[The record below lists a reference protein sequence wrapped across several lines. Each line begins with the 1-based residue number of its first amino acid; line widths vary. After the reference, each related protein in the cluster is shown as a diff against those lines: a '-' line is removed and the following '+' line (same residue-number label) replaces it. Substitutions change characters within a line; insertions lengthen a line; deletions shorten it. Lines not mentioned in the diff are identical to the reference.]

1 MLGIGIVIYNN
12 LVNKDEFIGENESD
26 IYEVLCQLITTIQL
40 FTTEDYILIIR
51 DNDSLDYRFNR
62 FNITLRDRFNSPS
75 NIIFIKSKVN
85 NLTDGWN
92 EILDITLNQYHC
104 YGTILLNQD
113 ILLTKYWNNYT
124 EILKIQSRDLI
135 GPLTNNV
142 TFQTNQLVTED
153 NFAPQDTLTHVPA
166 MQGFC
171 LGGSKTCFIENMYSV
186 NNKEFF
192 NPQTEWDFNEEEWIQ
207 RNNKTGGRCLV
218 LNNAYIIHLNNGS
231 WRWNERKSTTIPDT
245 VYPTKYRNSVLNVL
259 DYNKYIEEQNVI

>member
-1 MLGIGIVIYNN
+1 MLGIGIVTYNDA
-12 LVNKDEFIGENESD
+12 LNKDEFIGETDSD

-40 FTTEDYILIIR
+40 FTIEDYILIVR

-62 FNITLRDRFNSPS
+62 FNVTLRNRFNSPS

-92 EILDITLNQYHC
+92 EILDITLNKYNC

-113 ILLTKYWNNYT
+113 ILLTKYWNSYT
-124 EILKIQSRDLI
+124 SILKIQSRDII

-142 TFQTNQLVTED
+142 TYQTNQLVTEED
-153 NFAPQDTLTHVPA
+153 FVPKNTLTHVPII
-166 MQGFC
+166 QGFC
-171 LGGSKTCFIENMYSV
+171 LGGSKKCFMENMY

-192 NPQTEWDFNEEEWIQ
+192 NPQIEWALNEEGWMQ
-207 RNNKTGGRCLV
+207 RNNKTGGRCLI

-231 WRWNERKSTTIPDT
+231 WRWNALISTKTPDT
-245 VYPTKYRNSVLNVL
+245 IYPTTYRNSIIDVLN
-259 DYNKYIEEQNVI
+259 YHTYIGDK